1 MGERVKTAAVVAA
14 AGAGLRMG
22 AGENKVYLSLL
33 GRPVLFWSLKAL
45 QDSAAVDWIVV
56 VTDENSVERCVEEVV
71 SRYGLSKV
79 KKVVPGGATRR
90 ESVLR
95 GLLQVPD
102 GTELVVVHDGARP
115 LASPE
120 LVDTVV
126 EVAAV
131 EGACIPAVEVVDTV
145 KSVGDPRAG
154 TAGED
159 GSGSPPPGS
168 RPAAYVLATVDR
180 ERLRLAQTPQAFKM
194 EVLSAALKRSVEE
207 APVTDDSQL
216 VELAGMP
223 VAVVEGCRENLKI
236 TYPSDLTV
244 AESLLMERM
253 GLRRAPGFRVGVGY
267 DIHQVDPSRKLV
279 LGGVVVAE
287 SGYGLAGHS
296 DADVLV
302 HALMDALLGAAGE
315 RDIGWW
321 FPPSDPK
328 WRDAS
333 SADMLKSVV
342 ELIWTKG
349 YRISNVDSTV
359 IAERPRL
366 ADYVSA
372 MKERLAEILRL
383 APDEIGIKFTTN
395 EGLDCVGAGRGIAAW
410 AVALLERCA

>member
-1 MGERVKTAAVVAA
+1 MKTAAVVAA

-22 AGENKVYLSLL
+22 VGENKVYLSLL

-120 LVDTVV
+120 LIDTVV
-126 EVAAV
+126 GVAAM

-154 TAGED
+154 AAGED
-159 GSGSPPPGS
+159 GSGSPLPPGS

-267 DIHQVDPSRKLV
+267 DIHRVDPSRKLV

-359 IAERPRL
+359 VAERPRL

-383 APDEIGIKFTTN
+383 TPDEIGIKFTTN
-395 EGLDCVGAGRGIAAW
+395 EGLDCVGTGRGIAAW